1 MHHSCIFSRG
11 QRYKDFVIRTPV
23 AKGDYLVLGVLGG
36 REKWDSEREGVPKLA
51 LRLRSRNLPNIHVET
66 LENTKRALAV
76 QLIQNA
82 FDFNRSQALEP
93 EEKSEV
99 RLILYGQSFGGAAVV
114 KLARQLKTLNIAVRL
129 TVQID
134 SVGKHDH
141 VIPSNVKYGA
151 NLFQKDGWPI
161 RGESVIRAEDPART
175 KIIGNFQY
183 HYKEKEI
190 SLSGVPWWKKIFR
203 RAHAKMN
210 LDPEVW
216 EQVEEL
222 IMDEVRNAGG
232 TAALPN

>member
-11 QRYKDFVIRTPV
+11 QRYKDFVMKTPV

-36 REKWDSEREGVPKLA
+36 REKWDSDREGVQKLA

-76 QLIQNA
+76 QLILNA
-82 FDFNRSQALEP
+82 FDFNGSGALEP
-93 EEKSEV
+93 EERAEV

-114 KLARQLKTLNIAVRL
+114 KLARQLKTLNIPVRL

-141 VIPSNVKYGA
+141 VIPSNVRYGA

-161 RGESVIRAEDPART
+161 RGESVIRAEDPSRT
-175 KIIGNFQY
+175 RIIGNVQY
-183 HYKEKEI
+183 HYKKKQI
-190 SLSGVPWWKKIFR
+190 SLSGVPWWKKLFR

-216 EQVEEL
+216 ERVEQL
-222 IMDEVRNAGG
+222 IQNEISGD
-232 TAALPN
+232 